1 MKKLSLIFLCAL
13 PLLATSQTLLYN
25 DGAIIKVQP
34 GATLYVEGG
43 IHNTASGTI
52 DNDGTIEVQG
62 NFLNQ
67 GTWEN
72 SQPNTLRF
80 SGTGLSQVTPG
91 SAIFDD
97 VDITKNGNQVEL
109 LDNMTIAGDLTFNA
123 GASGS
128 RIRLGNNNLILTA
141 ASTISGYDNNE
152 YVETNGTGV
161 IQKTVTANGAFLFPV
176 GDAINYS
183 PLNAAYT
190 GTAYSSANLRVR
202 TVNAAHPNKPA
213 DATDFI
219 GRYWRVES
227 TGITNYSNTMT
238 GTYAAADLTGSAA
251 MVKGAVYDYNGAP
264 ADWYYFDAAN
274 SGNTVTGSTTDATV
288 DFTGTNFFGKAM
300 LKVFLAGALPGT
312 GIPPMST
319 TLSTNGAIPMASPY
333 SASPW
338 NAPAVNASSIPANTT
353 DWILVEAR
361 DPSINIISQTSAF
374 LLSDGTIVNVDGSSP
389 LRMKDAAPNAIISI
403 RHRNHLGIRTS
414 TEQNLLS
421 PSLHDF
427 STGTDKAYTNNS
439 VPPIPTNDNMRLIGS
454 TYALW
459 AGNAGIANAN
469 AQTRINFAGPQ
480 NDNAALLSALG
491 GNSAGTL
498 GVPANNLYHQ
508 ADLNLNGNVRYAGP
522 QNDNAVLIQNLGG
535 NTATTIIQHL

>member
-288 DFTGTNFFGKAM
+288 DFTGTNFFGKVN
-300 LKVFLAGALPGT
+300 LKVFLQAAYNPST
-312 GIPPMST
+312 DMMNT
-319 TLSTNGAIPMASPY
+319 TLTNNATVRAQMLNSPY
-333 SASPW
+333 GD
-338 NAPAVNASSIPANTT
+338 APATTT
-353 DWILVEAR
+353 DAILQTGVVDWVKIELR
-361 DPSINIISQTSAF
+361 DPSTPATIVGRASV
-374 LLSDGTIVNVDGSSP
+374 LLKNDGTLINPDGTPIAKVKDGLPTSIVGVV
-389 LRMKDAAPNAIISI
+389 
-403 RHRNHLGIRTS
+403 HRNHLGIRTPNAGINVVTPTLHNFTTS
-414 TEQNLLS
+414 TTQ
-421 PSLHDF
+421 
-427 STGTDKAYTNNS
+427 AYTNGSISN
-439 VPPIPTNDNMRLIGS
+439 TNMREVETGVW
-454 TYALW
+454 AMW
-459 AGNAGIANAN
+459 AGNANTNGGGLNVISFTGLNNDAQGI
-469 AQTRINFAGPQ
+469 
-480 NDNAALLSALG
+480 LSALG
-491 GNSAGTL
+491 GTTVGSIPNT
-498 GVPANNLYHQ
+498 YHN
-508 ADLNLNGNVRYAGP
+508 ADLNMNGNVTYTGLN
-522 QNDNAVLIQNLGG
+522 NDSQIILNALGG
-535 NTATTIIQHL
+535 STVGNVTAHQ

>member
-288 DFTGTNFFGKAM
+288 DFTGTNFFGKVN
-300 LKVFLAGALPGT
+300 LQVFLQGAFSAGAMT
-312 GIPPMST
+312 T
-319 TLSTNGAIPMASPY
+319 TLNSSGFIPLSSPY
-333 SASPW
+333 VD
-338 NAPAVNASSIPANTT
+338 APATVGSIPANVT
-353 DWILVEAR
+353 DWVKLELRDATTPSTILGSA
-361 DPSINIISQTSAF
+361 SAF
-374 LLSDGTIVNVDGSSP
+374 LLSNGNIVGLDGTSLPKIKNGN
-389 LRMKDAAPNAIISI
+389 PNSVVAVF
-403 RHRNHLGIRTS
+403 HRNHLPFRTNVGLNVVSPTLEDFTNANPKLYDNGID
-414 TEQNLLS
+414 N
-421 PSLHDF
+421 
-427 STGTDKAYTNNS
+427 
-439 VPPIPTNDNMRLIGS
+439 PPLNTVGGRLVM
-454 TYALW
+454 W
-459 AGNAGIANAN
+459 AGDAQGNTNVLNSTDLNFVKAQSAILSSGYIRADVNLSGSANS
-469 AQTRINFAGPQ
+469 T
-480 NDNAALLSALG
+480 
-491 GNSAGTL
+491 
-498 GVPANNLYHQ
+498 
-508 ADLNLNGNVRYAGP
+508 DLNLTKS
-522 QNDNAVLIQNLGG
+522 I
-535 NTATTIIQHL
+535 TASPKSADL